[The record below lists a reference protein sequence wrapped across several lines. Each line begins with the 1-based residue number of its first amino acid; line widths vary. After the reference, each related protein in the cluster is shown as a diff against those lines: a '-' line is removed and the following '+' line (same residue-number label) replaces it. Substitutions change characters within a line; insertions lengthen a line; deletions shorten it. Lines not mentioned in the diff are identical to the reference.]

1 MGMKKPAIINKSL
14 EKRSSLKFAGILLF
28 LAFAVFFAAS
38 PAYAQRPPIDVN
50 LIIDGSSSL
59 TGVKDEVT
67 TWLFARL
74 DQLLVNGDRVTVWN
88 AGTRSSVIY
97 TGRIEGDAKDVLK
110 RNIRD
115 ISPSGNNADFSGALR
130 DAASRQPS
138 SYSYTLLISASPAAL
153 SAVISSPNASL
164 LRFSRVEEFSTWR
177 ALVVGLNL
185 DSRVRRASTAYFA
198 Q

>member
-1 MGMKKPAIINKSL
+1 MKKPAKINKTS
-14 EKRSSLKFAGILLF
+14 EKRLNLKIAGILLF
-28 LAFAVFFAAS
+28 LAFAVFFGSAQV
-38 PAYAQRPPIDVN
+38 YAQRAPIDVN

-74 DQLLVNGDRVTVWN
+74 DQILVNGDRVTVWN
-88 AGTRSSVIY
+88 AGTRASVIY
-97 TGRIEGDAKDVLK
+97 TGTIEGNAKDTLK
-110 RNIRD
+110 RSIRE
-115 ISPSGNNADFSGALR
+115 SSQSGNVADFSGALR
-130 DAASRQPS
+130 EAASRQS
-138 SYSYTLLISASPAAL
+138 SPYSYTLLISASPAAL

-177 ALVVGLNL
+177 ALVIGLNI
-185 DSRVRRASTAYFA
+185 DSRVRRASEAFFA